1 VTSIEDIKGTSG
13 MILPATEIRVMD
25 VETGEFIDPSH
36 SGEILIRG
44 PQVMQGYYHDPL
56 ATQETLRSD
65 GFMHTG
71 DIGWVDEKGRLVLTD
86 RKKELIKFK
95 GFQVPPAELEAVLI
109 TMKEIKDAIVIPVP
123 DEEGGEVPRAYVV
136 LQDDALAA
144 TSDGGGVT
152 EQQIVDYVYDRVA
165 PHKRLRGGVRF
176 TTLIPRSPA
185 GKLLRRVQIQQDR
198 EATTTAGS
206 IKMAK

>member
-13 MILPATEIRVMD
+13 VLLPGTELRVMD
-25 VETGEFIDPSH
+25 VETGQFIDPSQ

-44 PQVMQGYYHDPL
+44 PQVMQGYYHDPQ
-56 ATQETLRSD
+56 ATQETIRSD

-71 DIGWVDEKGRLVLTD
+71 DIGWIDHKGRLVLTD
-86 RKKELIKFK
+86 RKKELIKYK
-95 GFQVPPAELEAVLI
+95 GFQVPPAELEAILI
-109 TMKEIKDAIVIPVP
+109 TMPEIKDSIVIPVL
-123 DEEGGEVPRAYVV
+123 DEEGGEIPRAYVV
-136 LQDDALAA
+136 LQDDAQAA
-144 TSDGGGVT
+144 GSVT

-176 TTLIPRSPA
+176 TTTIPRSPA

-198 EATTTAGS
+198 EEEARRVAVGPP
-206 IKMAK
+206 